1 LITYSEDFSDSSWVK
16 TNTTISSN
24 SVTSPNGTIDAD
36 YLQENSSNATH
47 IIRQNFSLSA
57 TSYTLSIFAK
67 QGDGSER
74 QIGLL
79 FNSNLS
85 GALFNLT
92 DGSVISTIGTP
103 ITKAQEMGNGWYRFS
118 ITITSTAITENC
130 RVYLGNNG
138 TWTGPYQGDGTSGV
152 YIWGAMLEQNS
163 FSTSYIPT
171 EGSTVTRNQDVC
183 TNGGSLATINST
195 EGVLYAEMAYL
206 NDTGTFRTIS
216 INDGTNNNQV
226 AIENRPTSNQVKAYV
241 LVNGVF
247 SMSSIQ
253 TLTNVKN
260 FNKIAI
266 LWKQNDFAFWVNG
279 TKVYEDLS
287 GLTFGNGVLN
297 KVNFNNGIENFPF
310 EGKTK

>member
-1 LITYSEDFSDSSWVK
+1 LGKNQYNNIK
-16 TNTTISSN
+16 H
-24 SVTSPNGTIDAD
+24 
-36 YLQENSSNATH
+36 LQENSSNATH

-152 YIWGAMLEQNS
+152 YIWGAMLEQGNIS
-163 FSTSYIPT
+163 SYIPT
-171 EGSTVTRNQDVC
+171 SGSTVTRNQDVC

-195 EGVLYAEMAYL
+195 EGVLYAEIAALADDLTFRSISL
-206 NDTGTFRTIS
+206 NDGSSNNVVTIRYRTSSNRIQVIVFS
-216 INDGTNNNQV
+216 GGVLQFSNSFDVTNILDFNKV
-226 AIENRPTSNQVKAYV
+226 AISYNQSNFNYW
-241 LVNGVF
+241 VNGVKRANSTTGNTPIGLNELAF
-247 SMSSIQ
+247 D
-253 TLTNVKN
+253 NG
-260 FNKIAI
+260 AG
-266 LWKQNDFAFWVNG
+266 NDIF
-279 TKVYEDLS
+279 
-287 GLTFGNGVLN
+287 FGN
-297 KVNFNNGIENFPF
+297 
-310 EGKTK
+310 TKDVQVYTKALSDAELIKLTT